1 MNDSFIQIQRQFYPI
16 SRKNGSILHF
26 NSAFISTFRVWQGF
40 EGVQKRKSVFGQEGI
55 IWWQFPIW
63 EIELVDET
71 ELAQSK
77 DYSLDFEED
86 LRKVAEFGDIY
97 DQQLA
102 PLPKFELHKNG
113 KNMGWTKV
121 NEWKW

>member
-1 MNDSFIQIQRQFYPI
+1 
-16 SRKNGSILHF
+16 
-26 NSAFISTFRVWQGF
+26 
-40 EGVQKRKSVFGQEGI
+40 
-55 IWWQFPIW
+55 
-63 EIELVDET
+63 VDET

-97 DQQLA
+97 DQQLP

-121 NEWKW
+121 NE